1 MQKLTILG
9 ATGSIGVST
18 LDVVARHPD
27 RFQIYALS
35 GHSRVVEL
43 AEQCLTYK
51 PRYAVV
57 ADQSSAQQL
66 QQLLRPGSPETEVLY
81 GVEGLCYI
89 ASAPEVDTVMAAIV
103 GAAGLLPTLEAARAG
118 KKVLLA
124 NKESLVMAGRLF
136 MDAVREAGAILLPID
151 SEHNAIFQCLPSGY
165 SPDHRAGVQKVLL
178 TAS

>member
-43 AEQCLTYK
+43 AEQCKKFK

-57 ADQSSAQQL
+57 ADQTSAEQL
-66 QQLLRPGSPETEVLY
+66 QTLL
-81 GVEGLCYI
+81 VEGH
-89 ASAPEVDTVMAAIV
+89 SDT
-103 GAAGLLPTLEAARAG
+103 
-118 KKVLLA
+118 
-124 NKESLVMAGRLF
+124 
-136 MDAVREAGAILLPID
+136 
-151 SEHNAIFQCLPSGY
+151 
-165 SPDHRAGVQKVLL
+165 
-178 TAS
+178 